1 MFSTLNSNSNNNNN
15 DSMRVLDFLL
25 DFSIKNETNKFE
37 INEFLEY
44 AKNCVTHLKMLCES
58 IEGTNNFFQIIGS
71 KIQIST
77 QVRMI

>member
-1 MFSTLNSNSNNNNN
+1 MLSALNYNNSET
-15 DSMRVLDFLL
+15 MGVLDCLL

-44 AKNCVTHLKMLCES
+44 AKNCVTHLKMLRES
-58 IEGTNNFFQIIGS
+58 IEGTKNFFQIIGT

-77 QVRMI
+77 QVSTMI